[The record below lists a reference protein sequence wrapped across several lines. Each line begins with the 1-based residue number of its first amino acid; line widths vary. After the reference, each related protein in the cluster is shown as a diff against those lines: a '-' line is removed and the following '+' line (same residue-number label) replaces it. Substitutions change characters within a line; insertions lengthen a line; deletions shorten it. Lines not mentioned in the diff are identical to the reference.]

1 MEDFVPI
8 ENVCREFGISV
19 VTLRRYERVSSVR
32 RSRRDGQWGFGPR
45 EVRRLWS
52 IVSLHRE
59 LGVNLAGVELIL
71 HMRDRMLEMDRHRR
85 ELLRVLSEHRLPSE
99 PAERAAGV
107 RQARVSSK
115 KRSRRTLKGSG

>member
-52 IVSLHRE
+52 ILSLHRE

-107 RQARVSSK
+107 RRTRVSSK

>member
-52 IVSLHRE
+52 ILSLHRE

-99 PAERAAGV
+99 PADRAAGV
-107 RQARVSSK
+107 RRARVSSK